1 MSEQKIAYPYSVNE
15 EVVAEFQSKGFVV
28 TDDVFASSTLERYS
42 RAVDAEVE
50 LRTAADFRDVA
61 EKSTYEQS
69 FIQCMRL
76 WETSDVVR
84 ELSCSS
90 VLAGIGAQLLGV
102 EGLHLWHRYCLRV
115 LSDSKVDR

>member
-50 LRTAADFRDVA
+50 LRTARIFEMLLR
-61 EKSTYEQS
+61 K
-69 FIQCMRL
+69 
-76 WETSDVVR
+76 VR
-84 ELSCSS
+84 MSSLLSS
-90 VLAGIGAQLLGV
+90 VCGCGRLVMWAGSCPV
-102 EGLHLWHRYCLRV
+102 V
-115 LSDSKVDR
+115 PF